1 MPKRRGVTMNLEYL
15 SDVELLENFM
25 PKKTAQNIL
34 HEYSS
39 IYNVV
44 NCATEKQLKS
54 FKGITPV
61 RAKKILCI
69 RELITRIQR
78 EKQKQLK
85 IITTPKDAI
94 EYFSFLE
101 DKDKEEFWVMMLN
114 TKNGVI
120 DSKCV
125 SIGTL
130 NTALAQPREI
140 FNIAVRHMAASIIV
154 AHNHPS
160 GDCSPSM
167 EDIAVTKNIIKA
179 GSLLNIDCLDHII
192 VGRQKSISLKQEGV
206 IKL

>member
-1 MPKRRGVTMNLEYL
+1 MNLKYL

-25 PKKTAQNIL
+25 PKETAQNIL

-39 IYNVV
+39 IYNVM
-44 NCATEKQLKS
+44 NSATEKRLKS

-61 RAKKILCI
+61 RVRKILCI
-69 RELITRIQR
+69 KEMISRMQR

-85 IITTPKDAI
+85 IITTPRSVM

-120 DSKCV
+120 GSKCV
-125 SIGTL
+125 SVGTL
-130 NTALAQPREI
+130 NMALAQPREI
-140 FNIAVRHMAASIIV
+140 FNVAVRHMASSIIV

-160 GDCSPSM
+160 GDCTPSM
-167 EDIAVTKNIIKA
+167 EDIAVTKNIIEA
-179 GSLLNIDCLDHII
+179 GKLLNIECLDHII
-192 VGRQKSISLKQEGV
+192 IGRQKSISLKQEGV
-206 IKL
+206 IK

>member
-1 MPKRRGVTMNLEYL
+1 MNLEYL
-15 SDVELLENFM
+15 SDVELLENFI
-25 PKKTAQNIL
+25 PKEAAQNIL
-34 HEYSS
+34 REYSS

-44 NCATEKQLKS
+44 NCATEKHLKS
-54 FKGITPV
+54 FKGITSV

-69 RELITRIQR
+69 KELVSRMQK
-78 EKQKQLK
+78 EKQQKLK
-85 IITTPKDAI
+85 KITMPRDVI
-94 EYFSFLE
+94 EYFRFLE
-101 DKDKEEFWVMMLN
+101 NKETEEFWVMMLN

-120 DSKCV
+120 GSKCV

-140 FNIAVRHMAASIIV
+140 FNIAVRHMASSIIV

-179 GSLLNIDCLDHII
+179 GKLLNIDCLDHII
-192 VGRQKSISLKQEGV
+192 IGRQKSISLKQEGV
-206 IKL
+206 IKS

>member
-1 MPKRRGVTMNLEYL
+1 MNLKYL

-25 PKKTAQNIL
+25 PKETAQNVL

-39 IYNVV
+39 IYNVM
-44 NCATEKQLKS
+44 NNATEKQLKS

-69 RELITRIQR
+69 KEMMSRMQR

-85 IITTPKDAI
+85 IITTPRSVM

-120 DSKCV
+120 GSKCV

-130 NTALAQPREI
+130 NMALAQPREI
-140 FNIAVRHMAASIIV
+140 FNVAVRYMASSIIV

-160 GDCSPSM
+160 GDCTPSM

-179 GSLLNIDCLDHII
+179 GKLLNIDCLDHII
-192 VGRQKSISLKQEGV
+192 IGKQRSISLKQEGV
-206 IKL
+206 F

>member
-1 MPKRRGVTMNLEYL
+1 MNLEYL
-15 SDVELLENFM
+15 SDVELLENFI
-25 PKKTAQNIL
+25 PKETAQNIL

-54 FKGITPV
+54 FKGITAM

-69 RELITRIQR
+69 KEFVCRMQK
-78 EKQKQLK
+78 EKQQKLK
-85 IITTPKDAI
+85 VITTPKDAI

-120 DSKCV
+120 GNNCI

-130 NTALAQPREI
+130 NMALAQPREI
-140 FNIAVRHMAASIIV
+140 FNVAVRHMAASIIV

-167 EDIAVTKNIIKA
+167 EDVAVTKNIIKA
-179 GSLLNIDCLDHII
+179 GKLLNIDCLDHII
-192 VGRQKSISLKQEGV
+192 IGRQKSISLKQEGV
-206 IKL
+206 IES

>member
-1 MPKRRGVTMNLEYL
+1 MNLKYL

-25 PKKTAQNIL
+25 PKETAQNIL

-39 IYNVV
+39 IYNVM
-44 NCATEKQLKS
+44 NSATEKQLKS

-61 RAKKILCI
+61 RVRKILCI
-69 RELITRIQR
+69 KELVSRMQR

-85 IITTPKDAI
+85 IITTPKDVI
-94 EYFSFLE
+94 EYFRFLE

-120 DSKCV
+120 GSKCV

-130 NTALAQPREI
+130 NMALAQPREI
-140 FNIAVRHMAASIIV
+140 FNVAIRYMASSVIV

-160 GDCSPSM
+160 GDCTPSM

-179 GSLLNIDCLDHII
+179 GKLLQIECLDHII
-192 VGRQKSISLKQEGV
+192 IGRQHSISLKQEGV
-206 IKL
+206 IK

>member
-1 MPKRRGVTMNLEYL
+1 MNLKYL

-25 PKKTAQNIL
+25 PKETAQNVL

-39 IYNVV
+39 IYNVM
-44 NCATEKQLKS
+44 NNATEKQLKS

-69 RELITRIQR
+69 KEMMSRMQR

-85 IITTPKDAI
+85 IITTPRSVM

-120 DSKCV
+120 GSKCV

-130 NTALAQPREI
+130 NMALAQPREI
-140 FNIAVRHMAASIIV
+140 FNVAVRYMASSIIV

-160 GDCSPSM
+160 GDCTPSM

-179 GSLLNIDCLDHII
+179 GKLLNIDCLDHII
-192 VGRQKSISLKQEGV
+192 IGKQRSISLK
-206 IKL
+206 

>member
-1 MPKRRGVTMNLEYL
+1 MNLKYL

-25 PKKTAQNIL
+25 PKETAQNVL

-39 IYNVV
+39 IYNVM
-44 NCATEKQLKS
+44 NNATEKQLKS

-69 RELITRIQR
+69 KEMMSRMQR

-85 IITTPKDAI
+85 IITTPRSVM

-120 DSKCV
+120 GSKCV

-130 NTALAQPREI
+130 NMALAQPREI
-140 FNIAVRHMAASIIV
+140 FNVAVRYMASSIIV

-160 GDCSPSM
+160 GDCSPST
-167 EDIAVTKNIIKA
+167 EDIAVTRSIIKA
-179 GSLLNIDCLDHII
+179 GRLLNIECLDHII
-192 VGRQKSISLKQEGV
+192 IGRQKSISLKQEGM
-206 IKL
+206 IK

>member
-1 MPKRRGVTMNLEYL
+1 MNLEYL

-25 PKKTAQNIL
+25 PKETAMNIL
-34 HEYSS
+34 HEYSN

-44 NCATEKQLKS
+44 NCATEKQLKA
-54 FKGITPV
+54 FKGITAM

-69 RELITRIQR
+69 RELVSRMQR

-85 IITTPKDAI
+85 IITTPRSVI

-120 DSKCV
+120 GSKCV
-125 SIGTL
+125 SVGTL
-130 NTALAQPREI
+130 NMALAQPREM
-140 FNIAVRHMAASIIV
+140 FNVAVRHMASSIIV

-160 GDCSPSM
+160 GDCTPSM

-179 GSLLNIDCLDHII
+179 GKLLQIVCLDHFII
-192 VGRQKSISLKQEGV
+192 GRQKSISLKQEGV
-206 IKL
+206 IR

>member
-1 MPKRRGVTMNLEYL
+1 MSLEYL

-25 PKKTAQNIL
+25 PKEAAQNIL

-44 NCATEKQLKS
+44 NCATEKQLKA
-54 FKGITPV
+54 FKGITTI

-69 RELITRIQR
+69 KELVSRMQR
-78 EKQKQLK
+78 EKQQKLK
-85 IITTPKDAI
+85 IITTPKDVI

-101 DKDKEEFWVMMLN
+101 DKEKEEFWVMLLN
-114 TKNGVI
+114 TKNAVI
-120 DSKCV
+120 GSKCV

-130 NTALAQPREI
+130 NMALAQPREI
-140 FNIAVRHMAASIIV
+140 FNVAVRHMASSIIV

-160 GDCSPSM
+160 GDCTPST
-167 EDIAVTKNIIKA
+167 EDIAVTRSIIKA
-179 GSLLNIDCLDHII
+179 GKLLSIDCLDHII

-206 IKL
+206 IK

>member
-1 MPKRRGVTMNLEYL
+1 MNLKYL

-25 PKKTAQNIL
+25 PKETAQNVL

-39 IYNVV
+39 IYNVM
-44 NCATEKQLKS
+44 NNATEKQLKS

-69 RELITRIQR
+69 KEMMSRMQR

-85 IITTPKDAI
+85 IITTPRSVM
-94 EYFSFLE
+94 EYFSFLK

-120 DSKCV
+120 GSKCV

-130 NTALAQPREI
+130 NMALAQPREI
-140 FNIAVRHMAASIIV
+140 FNVAVRYMASSIIV

-160 GDCSPSM
+160 GDCTPSM

-179 GSLLNIDCLDHII
+179 GKLLQIECLDHII
-192 VGRQKSISLKQEGV
+192 IGRQHSISLKQEGV
-206 IKL
+206 IK

>member
-1 MPKRRGVTMNLEYL
+1 MNLEYL

-25 PKKTAQNIL
+25 PKETAMNIL
-34 HEYSS
+34 HEYSN

-44 NCATEKQLKS
+44 NCATEKQLKA
-54 FKGITPV
+54 FKGITAM

-69 RELITRIQR
+69 RELVSRMQR

-85 IITTPKDAI
+85 IITTPRSVI

-120 DSKCV
+120 GSKCV
-125 SIGTL
+125 SVGTL
-130 NTALAQPREI
+130 NMALAQPREM
-140 FNIAVRHMAASIIV
+140 FNVAVRHMASSIIV

-160 GDCSPSM
+160 GDCTPSM
-167 EDIAVTKNIIKA
+167 EDIAVTKNVIKA
-179 GSLLNIDCLDHII
+179 GKLLQIECLDHII
-192 VGRQKSISLKQEGV
+192 IGRQKSISLKQEGV
-206 IKL
+206 IR

>member
-1 MPKRRGVTMNLEYL
+1 MNLKYL

-25 PKKTAQNIL
+25 PKETAQNIL

-39 IYNVV
+39 IYNVM
-44 NCATEKQLKS
+44 NSATEKQLKS

-61 RAKKILCI
+61 RVRKILCI
-69 RELITRIQR
+69 KELVSRMQR

-85 IITTPKDAI
+85 IITTPKDVI
-94 EYFSFLE
+94 EYFRFLE

-120 DSKCV
+120 GSKCV

-130 NTALAQPREI
+130 NMALAQPREI
-140 FNIAVRHMAASIIV
+140 FNVAIRYMASSVIV

-160 GDCSPSM
+160 GDCTPSM

-179 GSLLNIDCLDHII
+179 GKLLNIECLDHII
-192 VGRQKSISLKQEGV
+192 IGKQKSISLKQEGV
-206 IKL
+206 IK

>member
-1 MPKRRGVTMNLEYL
+1 MNLKYL

-25 PKKTAQNIL
+25 PKETAQNIL
-34 HEYSS
+34 HEYAS
-39 IYNVV
+39 IYNVM
-44 NCATEKQLKS
+44 NSATEKQLKS

-61 RAKKILCI
+61 RVRKILCI
-69 RELITRIQR
+69 KELVSRMQR

-85 IITTPKDAI
+85 IITTPRSVI

-120 DSKCV
+120 GSKCV

-130 NTALAQPREI
+130 NMALAQPREI
-140 FNIAVRHMAASIIV
+140 FNVAVRYMASSIIV

-160 GDCSPSM
+160 GDCTPSM

-179 GSLLNIDCLDHII
+179 GKLLQIECLDHII
-192 VGRQKSISLKQEGV
+192 IGRQKSISLKQEGV
-206 IKL
+206 IR

>member
-1 MPKRRGVTMNLEYL
+1 MNLKYL

-25 PKKTAQNIL
+25 PKETAQNIL

-39 IYNVV
+39 IYNVM
-44 NCATEKQLKS
+44 NNATEKQLKS

-61 RAKKILCI
+61 RVRKILCI
-69 RELITRIQR
+69 KELVSRMQR

-85 IITTPKDAI
+85 IITTPKDVI
-94 EYFSFLE
+94 EYFRFLE

-120 DSKCV
+120 GSKCV

-130 NTALAQPREI
+130 NMALAQPREI
-140 FNIAVRHMAASIIV
+140 FNVAIRYMASSVIV

-160 GDCSPSM
+160 GDCTPSM
-167 EDIAVTKNIIKA
+167 EDIAVTKNIIEA
-179 GSLLNIDCLDHII
+179 GKLLNIECLDHII
-192 VGRQKSISLKQEGV
+192 IGKQKSISLKQEGV
-206 IKL
+206 IK

>member
-1 MPKRRGVTMNLEYL
+1 MNLKYL

-25 PKKTAQNIL
+25 PKETAQNVL

-39 IYNVV
+39 IYNVM
-44 NCATEKQLKS
+44 NNATEKQLKS
-54 FKGITPV
+54 FKDITPV

-69 RELITRIQR
+69 KEMMSRMQR

-85 IITTPKDAI
+85 IITTPRSVM

-120 DSKCV
+120 GSKCV

-130 NTALAQPREI
+130 NMALAQPREI
-140 FNIAVRHMAASIIV
+140 FNVAVRYMASSIIV

-160 GDCSPSM
+160 GDCTPSM

-179 GSLLNIDCLDHII
+179 GKLLNIDCLDHII
-192 VGRQKSISLKQEGV
+192 IGKQRSISLKQEGV
-206 IKL
+206 F